1 MKQTELVQYLVSK
14 MKEELLIEYNKDFLN
29 YIAMP
34 TDVQHV
40 KRLSEYM
47 NRKGSIRDH
56 TFLKAI
62 ENTFGFDA
70 DIWNLCDSS
79 QIAHIKEAIEN
90 IKARQKLP
98 GEEALELSALIP
110 VEYPISSAQKEA
122 LTHFKSLTSQ
132 RELEA
137 YIDTLMKS
145 GMLDKRIE
153 NQEFLAMLVKLTYDK
168 GLYAIIVEFLLPN
181 LFISYRQRIDIQK
194 IEAHS
199 RGSLG
204 EHDEATHILYRLVH
218 ENTIEN
224 INLKTS
230 ALSNHK
236 RALLLSDKPI
246 SKEDITLLIEGYAKL
261 HAMEG
266 IYSYYTGIN
275 LLYMVMLAQLT
286 FPEEKTFFER
296 DTKAIYEHSK
306 PSLKQDK
313 THDDYYVTMSELEFK
328 MLLGY
333 EGVLKEMAFF
343 LDDAQPHTS
352 LAERTA
358 RQMRLFLRHTASS
371 QNPLCETFQKAFD
384 LLESYCRYRSA

>member
-1 MKQTELVQYLVSK
+1 MKQTELVQYLVKK
-14 MKEELLIEYNKDFLN
+14 MKDELLIEYNKDFLS
-29 YIAMP
+29 YIGMP
-34 TDVQHV
+34 TDVQHI
-40 KRLSEYM
+40 KRLSEFM
-47 NRKGSIRDH
+47 NRSGSIRDYA
-56 TFLKAI
+56 FLKAV
-62 ENTFGFDA
+62 EKTFGFDA

-79 QIAHIKEAIEN
+79 QIARIEASIEN

-98 GEEALELSALIP
+98 GEEALELSTLIP
-110 VEYPISSAQKEA
+110 GEYPINSAQKEA
-122 LTHFKSLTSQ
+122 LMHFKSLTSQ
-132 RELEA
+132 KVLEE

-153 NQEFLAMLVKLTYDK
+153 NQEFLAMLVKLAYDK
-168 GLYAIIVEFLLPN
+168 GLYAVIVEFLLPN
-181 LFISYRQRIDIQK
+181 LFISYRQRGDIQK
-194 IEAHS
+194 IEAHT

-236 RALLLSDKPI
+236 RALLMSNKPI
-246 SKEDITLLIEGYAKL
+246 SKEDMALLIEGYAKL

-275 LLYMVMLAQLT
+275 LLYMVILAQLT
-286 FPEEKTFFER
+286 FPEEKTFFEI

-306 PSLKQDK
+306 PSLQQDR
-313 THDDYYVTMSELEFK
+313 THDDYYVTMSELEFRL
-328 MLLGY
+328 LLGY

-352 LAERTA
+352 LVERTA
-358 RQMRLFLRHTASS
+358 RQMRLFLRHTASFQS
-371 QNPLCETFQKAFD
+371 PLCETFQKAVD